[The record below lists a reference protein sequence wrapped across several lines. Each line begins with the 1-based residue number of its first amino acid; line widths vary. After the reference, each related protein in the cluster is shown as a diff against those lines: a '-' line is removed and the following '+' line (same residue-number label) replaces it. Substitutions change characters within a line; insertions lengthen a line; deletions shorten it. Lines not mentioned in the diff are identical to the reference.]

1 MENNPVPAPISTGP
15 DQAEARLW
23 NMLSHMIALTGLLT
37 FVGFILGPLL
47 VWMIQREKY
56 PSVDQ
61 HGKESLNFQLS
72 VLIYQI
78 GLLAAG
84 GVLGFLTCG
93 IGWWLAGIL
102 CMLLLAAHLILVII
116 ASAQAWSGGFYRY
129 PNILRLI
136 Q

>member
-129 PNILRLI
+129 PYILRLI

>member
-1 MENNPVPAPISTGP
+1 
-15 DQAEARLW
+15 
-23 NMLSHMIALTGLLT
+23 
-37 FVGFILGPLL
+37 
-47 VWMIQREKY
+47 
-56 PSVDQ
+56 
-61 HGKESLNFQLS
+61 
-72 VLIYQI
+72 LIYQI

-129 PNILRLI
+129 PYILRLI

>member
-84 GVLGFLTCG
+84 GVVGFLTCG

-129 PNILRLI
+129 PYILRLI

>member
-78 GLLAAG
+78 GLLASG

-129 PNILRLI
+129 PYILRLI